1 MKQQEFVKV
10 LHVLKVH
17 TKEMIL
23 SVMPV
28 NKIAIAVKPKM
39 TAKFVIIS
47 KLDQNLQIIIFLT
60 IIVIM
65 NVQLKLTQRIV
76 LPMILYAKLV

>member
-1 MKQQEFVKV
+1 MKHQGFVKV
-10 LHVLKVH
+10 LHVLKVSI
-17 TKEMIL
+17 KQMIL

-28 NKIAIAVKPKM
+28 NKIAIAVIHKM

-47 KLDQNLQIIIFLT
+47 KLGLKLQTIIFMI

-65 NVQLKLTQRIV
+65 SVQLKLTQGLFQV
-76 LPMILYAKLV
+76 ILYAKHV

>member
-1 MKQQEFVKV
+1 MKHQGYVKV
-10 LHVLKVH
+10 LHVLKVSI
-17 TKEMIL
+17 KQMIL

-39 TAKFVIIS
+39 TAKFVIIF
-47 KLDQNLQIIIFLT
+47 KLGLKLQTIIFMI

-65 NVQLKLTQRIV
+65 SVQLKLTQRLFQV
-76 LPMILYAKLV
+76 ILYAKHV